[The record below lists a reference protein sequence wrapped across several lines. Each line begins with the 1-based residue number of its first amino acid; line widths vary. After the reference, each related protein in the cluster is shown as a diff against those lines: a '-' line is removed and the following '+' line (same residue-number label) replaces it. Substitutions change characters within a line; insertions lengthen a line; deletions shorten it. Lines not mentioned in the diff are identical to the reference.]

1 MTPALVVR
9 IVFWVWFGL
18 AYFAGRD
25 GWLQLLPPFGSQA
38 VVAGLTALL
47 LGAYFRVTPVRRWVD
62 GLELRTLVLV
72 HLTRFIGIYFL
83 LLFQRGDLPRAFA
96 VPGGIGDIIVAT
108 MALPVA
114 FAPLAAE
121 SRRRALVI
129 WNIAGLVD
137 LLLVIL
143 TATRLNLENP
153 AQLKALTVLP
163 LSLLPTFIV
172 PLLLATHVVIYV
184 RTKHSATAH

>member
-9 IVFWVWFGL
+9 IIFWLWFGL

-25 GWLQLLPPFGSQA
+25 GWLRQLPPFGIQGI
-38 VVAGLTALL
+38 VAGLTALL
-47 LGAYFRVTPVRRWVD
+47 LTSYFRIAPVRRWVD

-72 HLTRFIGIYFL
+72 HLTRFVGIYFL
-83 LLFQRGDLPRAFA
+83 LLFQRGELPRAFA

-121 SRRRALVI
+121 ARRRAIVI
-129 WNIAGLVD
+129 WNVAGLVD

-153 AQLKALTVLP
+153 AQMKALTVLP

-172 PLLLATHVVIYV
+172 PLLLATHVVLFV
-184 RTKHSATAH
+184 RTKRT